1 MRIFGF
7 EISREK
13 RGVPSNPSSQV
24 PDAVVYN
31 PYGAGGLGLLFNQ
44 YKGGQAT
51 NLSAFFRGAS
61 LIADSVAS
69 IPIQVK
75 KENSEGYSDL
85 FPRNYLLDLFDNNE
99 NNITRFEMIKYLIW
113 SVILNGNGYIYIY
126 RDNTGKAN
134 GLRWL
139 PSESVAIN
147 YNQLTNDLYYL
158 CPLVDK
164 KKIEPV
170 NMIHIKLY
178 SDDGINGRSVI
189 SYSTRAIKAGNAAE
203 NSAINYYGNG
213 GNLNGIIRAEGTLSP
228 QQKQDIR
235 DSWHSSIEGGVA
247 VLQGNLSYTP
257 VQMNA
262 SEAQLLETRQFT
274 VQDIGRWL
282 GINPV
287 LLGDLTHNSY
297 NTLEQAQLEL
307 LTHTLLPYI
316 SIIEQEFTRKLFVPS
331 EKKQGFYINL
341 DENEILRADKTK
353 QVDYFTSL
361 IDKGVLSINEVRKAL
376 GYQEI
381 EGGDEHIIAYS
392 DPAQN
397 NIKGNTENKED
408 NNE

>member
-1 MRIFGF
+1 MKIFGLN
-7 EISREK
+7 ITREN
-13 RGVPSNPSSQV
+13 RDINGVKTQV
-24 PDAVVYN
+24 PDAVVSN

-75 KENSEGYSDL
+75 KENADGYSDI

-113 SVILNGNGYIYIY
+113 SVILKGNGYIYIY
-126 RDNTGKAN
+126 RDNTGKAK

-139 PSESVAIN
+139 PSESVTIN

-158 CPLVDK
+158 CPLVSN

-170 NMIHIKLY
+170 NLLHVKLY

-213 GNLNGIIRAEGTLSP
+213 GNLNGIIKADGTLTP

-235 DSWHSSIEGGVA
+235 DSWRSSIEGGVA

-257 VQMNA
+257 IQMNA
-262 SEAQLLETRQFT
+262 EEAQLLETRQFT
-274 VQDIGRWL
+274 VQDISRWL

-287 LLGDLTHNSY
+287 LLGDLTHSSY

-381 EGGDEHIIAYS
+381 EGGDRHTIPYTDIN
-392 DPAQN
+392 QN
-397 NIKGNTENKED
+397 DISGENNENKE
-408 NNE
+408 E